1 MLKATNKHDLYMKAF
16 SNTLHAYMADQ
27 EQDVKPFIKKMIVY
41 GVKAVN
47 TKKESEAITQE
58 DAERDFQYVEII
70 KSFMG
75 SLTPGEFENLFP
87 IKKDYKGHKYECK
100 DYFYTRDYIEN
111 LDQDKPIG
119 EEITM
124 FLWEYT
130 NLEISMFTVNCM
142 SYMSSLR
149 KLAGEPSLMEE
160 WAGIMGVK
168 TYTMHTDPKGKQF
181 LFDKETGK
189 TTSVKKAR
197 PRYLKLIR
205 E

>member
-1 MLKATNKHDLYMKAF
+1 MKTANKHDLYANAF
-16 SNTLHAYMADQ
+16 YNTLHSYIDDQ

-47 TKKESEAITQE
+47 SKKESGVITQE
-58 DAERDFQYVEII
+58 EAELDFQYAEII

-75 SLTPGEFENLFP
+75 SMTPEEFVNIFP
-87 IKKDYKGHKYECK
+87 IRKDYRGHKYECK
-100 DYFYTRDYIEN
+100 DYFYTRDYIKG

-130 NLEISMFTVNCM
+130 NWEINVFTVNCM
-142 SYMSSLR
+142 GYLSNLR
-149 KLAGEPSLMEE
+149 RLAGQSSLMEE

-181 LFDKETGK
+181 LFDKMTGK
-189 TTSVKKAR
+189 TTKVRKVR
-197 PRYLKLIR
+197 PRYLKAIK
-205 E
+205 